1 MEGTFAPVKPG
12 TGLTADSPE
21 SSNVQELHM
30 GGAMIEDLLF
40 REKLSDLV
48 FFALSNPIPE
58 DVLKALV
65 VADLRAQGEAATLYQ
80 PTFSPPDS

>member
-1 MEGTFAPVKPG
+1 MV
-12 TGLTADSPE
+12 
-21 SSNVQELHM
+21 
-30 GGAMIEDLLF
+30 EDLLF
-40 REKLSDLV
+40 REQLSDLV

-80 PTFSPPDS
+80 PTFSQPDS